1 MRMKGVLAK
10 KLTRHLI
17 KIKKNC
23 LTIWILR
30 MDKRKRNLN
39 LRDLPVLVNQ
49 VAVVVKVRRVMI
61 LTANTVIEK
70 TTKLNRNIWTKNI
83 NQKVLNGNE
92 GHGLE
97 IEVDH
102 IQGQSAVG
110 HVPGIGVIHVQD
122 IIDDLR
128 TVINQDAVGHLFHVM
143 EVPESIKANVI
154 VHLVQMNQ
162 EVLNIGIGDNILV
175 KTLFW
180 EINFNALF
188 YE

>member
-1 MRMKGVLAK
+1 
-10 KLTRHLI
+10 
-17 KIKKNC
+17 
-23 LTIWILR
+23 
-30 MDKRKRNLN
+30 MDKKKRNLN

-61 LTANTVIEK
+61 LTANTVIGK
-70 TTKLNRNIWTKNI
+70 TTKLNQNIQTKNI
-83 NQKVLNGNE
+83 KQKVLNGNG
-92 GHGLE
+92 GHGPE

-102 IQGQSAVG
+102 IQDWSVVG

-128 TVINQDAVGHLFHVM
+128 TVINQDVVGHLFHVM

-180 EINFNALF
+180 EIITKTLF